1 MPTGM
6 IRAMAKLLLNL
17 RYVPEDEA
25 ADVRAFLDAAG
36 IDWYQTRPSPFGI
49 SQGGIWL
56 RENDDLPRA
65 KALMADYQRDR
76 QARARAEQAQAERD
90 GTAETFA
97 DIVRAD
103 PMRVVLIVVAII
115 FLIGLM
121 AVPGYMLS
129 R

>member
-1 MPTGM
+1 
-6 IRAMAKLLLNL
+6 MAKLLLNL

-76 QARARAEQAQAERD
+76 QARARAEQAQAERE
-90 GTAETFA
+90 GTAETFG

>member
-1 MPTGM
+1 
-6 IRAMAKLLLNL
+6 MAKLLLNL

-25 ADVRAFLDAAG
+25 ADVRAFLDEAR

-56 RENDDLPRA
+56 RDNDDLPRA
-65 KALMADYQRDR
+65 KALMADYQAKR
-76 QARARAEQAQAERD
+76 QARARADQAQAERD

-97 DIVRAD
+97 DIMRAN
-103 PMRVVLIVVAII
+103 PLRVALIVAAIVA
-115 FLIGLM
+115 LIGLM

>member
-1 MPTGM
+1 
-6 IRAMAKLLLNL
+6 MAKLLLNL
-17 RYVPEDEA
+17 RYVPDDEA
-25 ADVRAFLDAAG
+25 ADVCAFLDEAG
-36 IDWYQTRPSPFGI
+36 IPWYQTRPSPFGI
-49 SQGGIWL
+49 SSGGIWL
-56 RENDDLPRA
+56 RDNDDLPRA
-65 KALMADYQRDR
+65 KALMAAYQARR
-76 QARARAEQAQAERD
+76 QDRARAAQAQAERD

-103 PMRVVLIVVAII
+103 PKRVVLIVIAIV

>member
-1 MPTGM
+1 M
-6 IRAMAKLLLNL
+6 RRYHRRMAKLLLNM

-36 IDWYQTRPSPFGI
+36 IPWYQTRPSPFGI
-49 SQGGIWL
+49 SHGGIWL
-56 RENDDLPRA
+56 RNNDDLPEA
-65 KALMADYQRDR
+65 KRLMAAYQSER
-76 QARARAEQAQAERD
+76 QARARAEQARAERD

-103 PMRVVLIVVAII
+103 PWRVVLIVAAIV

>member
-1 MPTGM
+1 M

-65 KALMADYQRDR
+65 KALMADYHSER

>member
-1 MPTGM
+1 
-6 IRAMAKLLLNL
+6 MAKLLLNL

-25 ADVRAFLDAAG
+25 ADVRAFLDEAR

-49 SQGGIWL
+49 SHGGIWL
-56 RENDDLPRA
+56 RDNDDLPRA
-65 KALMADYQRDR
+65 KALMADYQAGR
-76 QARARAEQAQAERD
+76 QARARAAQAEAERD

-103 PMRVVLIVVAII
+103 PLRVVLIVVAIVC
-115 FLIGLM
+115 LIGLM
-121 AVPGYMLS
+121 AVPGYLLS

>member
-1 MPTGM
+1 
-6 IRAMAKLLLNL
+6 MAKMLLNL
-17 RYVPEDEA
+17 RYVPDDEA
-25 ADVRAFLDAAG
+25 ADVCAFLDEAG
-36 IDWYQTRPSPFGI
+36 IPWYQTRPSPFGI
-49 SQGGIWL
+49 SLGGIWL

-65 KALMADYQRDR
+65 KALMAEYQKER
-76 QARARAEQAQAERD
+76 QAQAKSVQSQAERD

-97 DIVRAD
+97 DIVRND
-103 PMRVVLIVVAII
+103 PKRVVLIVIAIV

>member
-1 MPTGM
+1 M

-65 KALMADYQRDR
+65 KALMADYQSER

-103 PMRVVLIVVAII
+103 PIRVVLIVVAII